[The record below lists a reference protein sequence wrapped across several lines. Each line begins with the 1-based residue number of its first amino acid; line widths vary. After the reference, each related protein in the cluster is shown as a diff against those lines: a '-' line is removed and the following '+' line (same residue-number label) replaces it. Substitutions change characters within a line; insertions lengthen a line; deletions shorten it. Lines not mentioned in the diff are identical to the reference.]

1 MVPIPGM
8 AASLATFLARPE
20 QRQCEKCAYVVP
32 VYEIK
37 STIGHILPLS
47 LINKAFH
54 ALCLFT
60 KSLLKNSGRDV
71 MPTNKTELL
80 LLVERYF
87 ARRFHQTVYLLNQ
100 LSSDLDR

>member
-1 MVPIPGM
+1 MVPDSDMVPIPGM

-47 LINKAFH
+47 LIIRLSMPFAFLQNH
-54 ALCLFT
+54 
-60 KSLLKNSGRDV
+60 
-71 MPTNKTELL
+71 
-80 LLVERYF
+80 Y
-87 ARRFHQTVYLLNQ
+87 
-100 LSSDLDR
+100 

>member
-37 STIGHILPLS
+37 STIGHILPEP
-47 LINKAFH
+47 INAVH
-54 ALCLFT
+54 ALSIIEEFLNRT
-60 KSLLKNSGRDV
+60 GRD
-71 MPTNKTELL
+71 
-80 LLVERYF
+80 
-87 ARRFHQTVYLLNQ
+87 A
-100 LSSDLDR
+100 D